1 MKPIRLITIG
11 IIAAGTLFGAVVASA
26 APAPTPARPDV
37 DSALVTSVRYCWW
50 EYGVKYCRGG
60 YKPYYK
66 PYYRPYYRPYRY

>member
-1 MKPIRLITIG
+1 M
-11 IIAAGTLFGAVVASA
+11 
-26 APAPTPARPDV
+26 

-66 PYYRPYYRPYRY
+66 PYYRPYYRPYRYRY